1 MPFLCIQMDE
11 VVTISD
17 YKTIAQTSLVLLI
30 ITNPKGILR
39 IMWKENSM
47 SLGNQSE
54 TLRTMDNQLMSELW
68 GVVGNLSPETV

>member
-54 TLRTMDNQLMSELW
+54 TLRTMDNQLMSEL
-68 GVVGNLSPETV
+68 

>member
-1 MPFLCIQMDE
+1 MDE

-17 YKTIAQTSLVLLI
+17 YKTIAQNSSVLLI

-47 SLGNQSE
+47 SLGKQSE
-54 TLRTMDNQLMSELW
+54 TLRTMDNQLMSAL
-68 GVVGNLSPETV
+68 